1 MTTIDLRS
9 PTFRDQVYGCWMGKN
24 CGGTLGAPLERAL
37 GEPEPFDVWWYPQL
51 QEGGIPNDDLEM
63 QLIWLKALEEVGPR
77 LKAADLAQYW
87 LDHIGYNW
95 DEYGLSKTNLRLG
108 LLPPV
113 AGAYNNWF
121 KDCMGCPIR
130 SEIWACV
137 APGAPRI
144 AARYAYEDAICDHAG
159 GESVFGELFNTAV
172 EAAAFVVS
180 DREQLIDIGMS
191 YIPAWSKTAQA
202 INAARAAY
210 AEGLD
215 WKTARQRV
223 LETTPHH
230 VAQYSP
236 INLAFQVIGW
246 LYGGDFGDA
255 ICKAV
260 NCGYDTDCTGAT
272 LGSFLGIIATRNGLP
287 QRWTEPLGETISTNE
302 PWGGIR
308 NTSGHPN
315 PVPTTLDELTDRVCR
330 MAQRVLAAHG
340 VLDGGSTFTVDPA
353 TLYADEGVRVLWDAN
368 PMRLDYREGS
378 VQIGVDYGDTPAV
391 VPGTVKPL
399 TVHLTNPHPVELSAQ
414 CALLAPQGW
423 QLALPPHQVTI
434 PPRSS
439 AAVIWE
445 VPVPPP
451 AVLENTNT
459 LHLLVQV
466 AGRPAQPAA
475 PIVLIGARR
484 FRYSGPYAADG
495 ASDSDLFARS
505 FEPEHGNGAT
515 PSGRA
520 GRWLEGYAL
529 ENALPLTEV
538 FAAGGVLYVQTYL
551 WSLKARDAWIGAP
564 ANCPTKLWVNG
575 ALAVENFSY
584 RRVRP
589 SYGGDAE
596 SYATVQLAQ
605 GWNELLLKFVRG
617 AEAAAFEVHLL
628 VSSADKL
635 HDGLEQIG
643 WTRLPWDE
651 M

>member
-1 MTTIDLRS
+1 MIDLNS
-9 PTFRDQVYGCWMGKN
+9 QAFRDQVYGCWMGKN

-37 GEPEPFDVWWYPQL
+37 GEPEPFDVWWYPEL
-51 QEGGIPNDDLEM
+51 KEGGIPNDDLEM
-63 QLIWLKALEEVGPR
+63 QLIWLKALEEVGPH

-144 AARYAYEDAICDHAG
+144 AVRYAYEDAICDHAG

-202 INAARAAY
+202 ITAARAAH
-210 AEGLD
+210 AEGVD
-215 WKTARQRV
+215 WKTARKRV

-236 INLAFQVIGW
+236 INIAFQVIGW
-246 LYGGDFGDA
+246 LYGEDFGDA

-272 LGSFLGIIATRNGLP
+272 LGSVLGIVATRQGLP
-287 QRWTEPLGETISTNE
+287 RRWTEPLGETISTNE
-302 PWGGIR
+302 SWGGLR
-308 NTSGHPN
+308 HASSGPN
-315 PVPTTLDELTDRVCR
+315 PVPATLDELTERVCR
-330 MAQRVLAAHG
+330 MAQRVLSAHG
-340 VLDGGSTFTVDPA
+340 VLDGGSTFVADPA
-353 TLYADEGVRVLWDAN
+353 TLYADEGVRALWTAN
-368 PMRLDYREGS
+368 PMRLDHREGT

-391 VPGTVKPL
+391 VPGTVKSL
-399 TVHLTNPHPVELSAQ
+399 TIHLTNPHPVELNAQ
-414 CALLAPQGW
+414 CTLMGPQGW
-423 QLALPPHQVTI
+423 EPGSTAREVSIPPHA
-434 PPRSS
+434 S
-439 AAVIWE
+439 ATVEWE
-445 VPVPPP
+445 VPVPEP

-459 LHLLVQV
+459 LRLLVEV

-484 FRYSGPYAADG
+484 FRYAGPYNGDG
-495 ASDSDLFARS
+495 ASDKDLFIEA
-505 FEPEHGNGAT
+505 FEPEQLNGAAAT
-515 PSGRA
+515 ERG
-520 GRWLEGYAL
+520 GNWTEGYAR
-529 ENALPLTEV
+529 ENAFLLGDV
-538 FAAGGVLYVQTYL
+538 FTTGGALYVQTYL
-551 WSLKARDAWIGAP
+551 WSPAARDAWIGAS

-575 ALAVENFSY
+575 TLAVESFAY
-584 RRVRP
+584 RPVRP
-589 SYGGDAE
+589 SYGGNAE
-596 SYATVQLAQ
+596 SYASVPLVD
-605 GWNELLLKFVRG
+605 GWNEVLMKFVRIPD
-617 AEAAAFEVHLL
+617 AAPFEAHLL

-643 WTRLPWDE
+643 WTRWPSDVL
-651 M
+651 